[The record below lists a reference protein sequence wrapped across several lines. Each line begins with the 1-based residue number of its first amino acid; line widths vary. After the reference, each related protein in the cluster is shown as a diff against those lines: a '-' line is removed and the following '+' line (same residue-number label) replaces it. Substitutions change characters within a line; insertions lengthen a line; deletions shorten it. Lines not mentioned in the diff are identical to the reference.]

1 MSAFRRRLMFPK
13 IDVFDIDNNS
23 FQLSTNTST
32 ALTVN
37 LISSRDWT
45 ITNNYPNI
53 ACNPMSGNGGSF
65 AINVGVTY
73 ETESDGIYSF
83 SVSNGKTT
91 KDVYIVYIDNFNLH
105 YTEITYSPTLDN
117 GTPLVPLPTTSGTT
131 TQSIIVYING
141 EYTTGILE
149 KKRSSNH
156 GSCDMF
162 LGYTYTIT
170 ITSPKFSYS
179 YLKTNDILKENTYS
193 SSYEITDSN
202 GEITRDLFRLYEP
215 I

>member
-13 IDVFDIDNNS
+13 VDVFEIDKNS
-23 FQLSTNTST
+23 FELSTNAST
-32 ALTVN
+32 TLNVN
-37 LISSRDWT
+37 LVSSRDWI

-53 ACNPMSGNGGSF
+53 TCSPSSGSGGSF
-65 AINVGVTY
+65 AISVDVTY
-73 ETESDGIYSF
+73 ESDSDGIYSF
-83 SVSNGKTT
+83 SISNGKAT
-91 KDVYIVYIDNFNLH
+91 KDVYVVYTNNFNAH
-105 YTEITYSPTLDN
+105 YTEITYSPTIEND
-117 GTPLVPLPTTSGTT
+117 TPLVPLLTTNTTT

-149 KKRSSNH
+149 KKRSSNY

-162 LGYTYTIT
+162 LGYTYIIT

-179 YLKTNDILKENTYS
+179 YLKTNDVLKENTYS
-193 SSYEITDSN
+193 SSYEITNSS